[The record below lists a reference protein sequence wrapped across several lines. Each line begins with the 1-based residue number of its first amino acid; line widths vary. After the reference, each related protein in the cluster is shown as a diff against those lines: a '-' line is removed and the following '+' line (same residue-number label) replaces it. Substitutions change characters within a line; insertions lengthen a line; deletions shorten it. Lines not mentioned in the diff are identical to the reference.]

1 MPTRLPIT
9 AIVITCNESRH
20 LRDCLESLGF
30 CDELLVCDLGS
41 TDDSVAIARRFGAR
55 SIARQRVPVAELLW
69 PELFGLAKHDWV
81 LQLDP
86 DEIFAEELI
95 EPLDRIVRNSVNNIA
110 AVSFPKLYYF
120 FGKPLSVSIWGGTRL
135 FKQMYRRDRI
145 DFTGHVH
152 QGIKLRHST
161 TVIDL
166 SRYAQF
172 PIRHYWVD
180 SLAQMI
186 EKHRRYIW
194 KEGED
199 RYARGERFS
208 HRRLASDCVAS
219 LKTNLF
225 TTRAI
230 TGGWRGL
237 FLTGF
242 HAWYVAACHLSLRR
256 NERTQ
261 RNLRQSS
268 PIV

>member
-1 MPTRLPIT
+1 MPARLPIS
-9 AIVITCNESRH
+9 AVVITYNESRR
-20 LRDCLESLGF
+20 LGACLESLGF

-41 TDDSVAIARRFGAR
+41 TDDSVAIARQFGAR
-55 SIARQRVPVAELLW
+55 TIARQRVLVAELLW

-81 LQLDP
+81 MQLDP
-86 DEIFAEELI
+86 DETFAQELI
-95 EPLDRIVRNSVNNIA
+95 EPLGAIVRDDANNVA

-120 FGKPLSVSIWGGTRL
+120 LGEPLAVSIWGGTRP
-135 FKQMYRRDRI
+135 FKQLYRRDRI
-145 DFTGHVH
+145 EFTGQAHL
-152 QGIKLRHST
+152 GIKLRHGT
-161 TVIDL
+161 TVVDL
-166 SRYAQF
+166 SHNAQF

-180 SLAQMI
+180 TLAQMI
-186 EKHRRYIW
+186 EKHRRYIQ

-208 HRRLASDCVAS
+208 YRCLASDCAAS
-219 LKTNLF
+219 LKDNLF
-225 TTRAI
+225 ATRAF

-256 NERTQ
+256 AQ
-261 RNLRQSS
+261 RNVRRPS